1 MFELLEPTQERLKK
15 PEVFDT
21 PQIDKNTNRRLYR
34 KLDTFQVLLRDGKI
48 RSEHNSAGQRYLA
61 HFQGRQRLD
70 VRVTDY
76 FTISNAGIDMDMLCP
91 PWQYH
96 GESLAFARQNLL
108 DDEARAL
115 DAIADFETNP
125 LAREINIIQEIGSW
139 GGYKSRNSST
149 AWALRL
155 LYGGLER
162 LALLWGYKIKQGGA
176 K

>member
-1 MFELLEPTQERLKK
+1 MFELLEPTQERLRK
-15 PEVFDT
+15 PEAFDT

-34 KLDTFQVLLRDGKI
+34 KLDTFQSLLRDGKI
-48 RSEHNSAGQRYLA
+48 RIEHNSAGQRYLT
-61 HFQGRQRLD
+61 HYQGRQRLD
-70 VRVTDY
+70 VRTTSY
-76 FTISNAGIDMDMLCP
+76 FTISNASLELVAP

-125 LAREINIIQEIGSW
+125 LARDINILHEIGSW
-139 GGYKSRNSST
+139 GGYRSRNSST

-155 LYGGLER
+155 VYGALER
-162 LALLWGYKIKQGGA
+162 LSLLWGFKTKQGGA